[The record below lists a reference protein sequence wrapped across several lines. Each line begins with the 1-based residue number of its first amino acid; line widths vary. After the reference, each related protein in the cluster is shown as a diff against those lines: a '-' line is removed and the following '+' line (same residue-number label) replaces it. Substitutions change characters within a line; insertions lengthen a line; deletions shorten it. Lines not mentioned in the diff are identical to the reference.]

1 MIGSNILRIGQAM
14 LLISMLLL
22 SVSVSSSTQQDRT
35 RRVQFE
41 RGRTS
46 TVIKDSVVR
55 GTKDNYIVGA
65 RKGQTLT
72 VHISSNE
79 DNAVFDVYRYVED
92 GERLTNED
100 ETTDWEGELP
110 DNGDYLISVSGTR
123 GNASYRLEITI
134 R

>member
-1 MIGSNILRIGQAM
+1 MIGSNILRSGKAI
-14 LLISMLLL
+14 LLMLLL
-22 SVSVSSSTQQDRT
+22 SVSASSIQQDRT
-35 RRVQFE
+35 KRVQFE

-55 GTKDNYIVGA
+55 GTKDNYILGA

-72 VHISSNE
+72 VHISSSE

-92 GERLTNED
+92 GKRLTDED

-110 DNGDYLISVSGTR
+110 ESGDYLISVSGTR
-123 GNASYRLEITI
+123 GNASYTLEITI